1 MNKRFDVAII
11 GSGFSG
17 SILARILASRGRRVA
32 LLDAARHPRF
42 AIGESSTPIADL
54 LLRRLGQQYGLADL
68 ENLSAY
74 GRWRQTLPELACGM
88 KRGFSY
94 FDHRRWN
101 VESQLGE
108 RSLIV
113 AASPTDS
120 NSDTHW
126 YRSDVDAYLFRKALD
141 AGVDAREDVSVTSLD
156 LSDSAQS
163 RIHLASGDPITAAF
177 VVDASG
183 AAAVSARLL
192 GVAPITERLTTK
204 TCAAYAHFRGVESYS
219 ELFNSIH
226 GDRRASQPFD
236 ADAAAQHHLIDDG
249 WVWMLRMNNGIT
261 SVGVVSPLPGDA
273 STHHDTLQRATRAL
287 NDRFSGDA
295 TLNRV
300 FRDSVL
306 VAPGSAVAT
315 IGRIQRLHDPV
326 VATNCLMTPTTAATI
341 DPLHSTGIAHAL
353 AGVGRLADIL
363 LANHPG
369 ERIGRYRASILA
381 EACHVDQMI
390 AMAYRAMKY
399 SSLHSFPRFVAS
411 CMVYFAAAIACE
423 ERIGRGEMPGRLWQ
437 ADDEAFVAAVKQS
450 ANVIDSDADD
460 GEVVDQLRN
469 LIAPWNTAGL
479 FEGDGNR
486 YAYTAT
492 K

>member
-1 MNKRFDVAII
+1 MNQRFDVAII

-54 LLRRLGQQYGLADL
+54 LLRRLGQQYGLTDL

-94 FDHRRWN
+94 FDHRDWN
-101 VESQLGE
+101 LESRVGQ

-113 AASPTDS
+113 AASPTDCD
-120 NSDTHW
+120 SDTHW
-126 YRSDVDAYLFRKALD
+126 YRSDVDAYLFQTAME
-141 AGVDAREDVSVTSLD
+141 AGVDAREGVAVTSLD
-156 LSDSAQS
+156 LSDSARA
-163 RIHLASGDPITAAF
+163 RIGLASGDPITAGF
-177 VVDASG
+177 VIDASG
-183 AAAVSARLL
+183 AATVSARLP
-192 GVAPITERLTTK
+192 GATSMTDRLATK
-204 TCAAYAHFRGVESYS
+204 TCAAFAHFRGVASYS
-219 ELFNSIH
+219 DVFNSLH
-226 GDRRASQPFD
+226 GDHRASEPFD

-249 WVWMLRMNNGIT
+249 WAWMLRMNNGIT
-261 SVGVVSPLPGDA
+261 SVGVVSPLRRDA
-273 STHHDTLQRATRAL
+273 STHHETLRRATRVL

-295 TLNRV
+295 TIHQV
-300 FRDSVL
+300 FRDSL
-306 VAPGSAVAT
+306 RVAPVSKIAT
-315 IGRIQRLHDPV
+315 IGRVQRLHNPV
-326 VATNCLMTPTTAATI
+326 ITPHCLMTPTTAATI

-353 AGVGRLADIL
+353 AGVMRLADIL
-363 LANHPG
+363 LANDPR
-369 ERIGRYRASILA
+369 ERIERYRASILA
-381 EACHVDQMI
+381 EAFHIDRLI
-390 AMAYRAMKY
+390 AMAYRSM
-399 SSLHSFPRFVAS
+399 HSFPRFTAS

-423 ERIGRGEMPGRLWQ
+423 ERIGRGEMPDRLWQ
-437 ADDEAFVAAVKQS
+437 ADDQAFVAAVEQS
-450 ANVIDSDADD
+450 AEVIESDADD
-460 GEVVDQLRN
+460 ARVVDQLRN
-469 LIAPWNTAGL
+469 LIAPWNTARL

>member
-1 MNKRFDVAII
+1 MSQRFDVAII

-32 LLDAARHPRF
+32 LLDAAKHPRF

-94 FDHRRWN
+94 FDHRGWN
-101 VESQLGE
+101 LESHVGQ

-113 AASPTDS
+113 AASPTDDD
-120 NSDTHW
+120 SDTHW
-126 YRSDVDAYLFRKALD
+126 YRSDVDAYLFQKALD
-141 AGVDAREDVSVTSLD
+141 AGVDAREGVAVTSLD
-156 LSDSAQS
+156 LSNTA
-163 RIHLASGDPITAAF
+163 RARLGLASGDPITAGF
-177 VVDASG
+177 VIDASG

-192 GVAPITERLTTK
+192 GAAPMTDRLTTK
-204 TCAAYAHFRGVESYS
+204 TCAAFAHFRGVGSYS
-219 ELFNSIH
+219 DVFNSLH
-226 GDRRASQPFD
+226 GDHRASDPFD

-249 WVWMLRMNNGIT
+249 WAWMLRMNNGIT
-261 SVGVVSPLPGDA
+261 SVGVVSPLRGDA
-273 STHHDTLQRATRAL
+273 PTYHDTLQRATRVL
-287 NDRFSGDA
+287 NDRFGGDV
-295 TLNRV
+295 TLKQV

-306 VAPGSAVAT
+306 VAPGSNVAT
-315 IGRIQRLHDPV
+315 IGRIQRLFDPV
-326 VATNCLMTPTTAATI
+326 LATNCLMTPATAATI

-353 AGVGRLADIL
+353 AGVMRLADLL
-363 LANHPG
+363 LASDPH
-369 ERIGRYRASILA
+369 ERIKRYRASMLA
-381 EACHVDQMI
+381 EAFHVDQMI
-390 AMAYRAMKY
+390 AMAYRSM
-399 SSLHSFPRFVAS
+399 HSFPRFTAS

-423 ERIGRGEMPGRLWQ
+423 ERIGRGEMPDRLWQ
-437 ADDEAFVAAVKQS
+437 TDDESFLAAVKRS
-450 ANVIDSDADD
+450 DEVIHCDADD
-460 GEVVDQLRN
+460 GQVVDHLRN

-479 FEGDGNR
+479 FEGAGNR

>member
-1 MNKRFDVAII
+1 MSQRFDVAII

-17 SILARILASRGRRVA
+17 SILARILAARGRRVA

-94 FDHRRWN
+94 FDHRGWDL
-101 VESQLGE
+101 ESHLGQ

-113 AASPTDS
+113 AASPTDCD
-120 NSDTHW
+120 SDTHW
-126 YRSDVDAYLFRKALD
+126 YRSDVDAYLFQKALD
-141 AGVDAREDVSVTSLD
+141 AGVDAREGVAVTSLD
-156 LSDSAQS
+156 LSDSARA
-163 RIHLASGDPITAAF
+163 RIGLASGDPITAG
-177 VVDASG
+177 VVIDASG
-183 AAAVSARLL
+183 AAAVSARVP
-192 GVAPITERLTTK
+192 GVAPMTDRLATK
-204 TCAAYAHFRGVESYS
+204 TCAAIAHFRGVGSYS
-219 ELFNSIH
+219 DVFNSLH
-226 GDRRASQPFD
+226 GDHRASEPFD

-249 WVWMLRMNNGIT
+249 WAWMLRMNNDIT
-261 SVGVVSPLPGDA
+261 SVGVVSPLREDA
-273 STHHDTLQRATRAL
+273 ATHHETLLRATHVL
-287 NDRFSGDA
+287 NDRFSRDA
-295 TLNRV
+295 TLHQV

-306 VAPGSAVAT
+306 VAPASAVAT
-315 IGRIQRLHDPV
+315 IDRIQRLFDPV
-326 VATNCLMTPTTAATI
+326 VATNCLMMPTTAATI

-353 AGVGRLADIL
+353 AGVMRLADIL

-369 ERIGRYRASILA
+369 ERIECYRESMLA
-381 EACHVDQMI
+381 EAFHIDRMI
-390 AMAYRAMKY
+390 AMAYKAM
-399 SSLHSFPRFVAS
+399 HSFPRFTAS

-423 ERIGRGEMPGRLWQ
+423 ERIGRGEMPSRLWQ
-437 ADDEAFVAAVKQS
+437 ADDDHFLTAVKRS
-450 ANVIDSDADD
+450 ADVIDSAADD
-460 GEVVDQLRN
+460 GQVLGQLQN

-479 FEGDGNR
+479 FEGAGNR